1 MSLHRGHSVPNP
13 SEPPGHHPKTRC
25 HVECSASGRCP
36 WSILGWSC
44 PPGPSRDKQELQG
57 KLPISPSRPSTPA
70 LTLLPSLH
78 FPPKSRNETYLQ
90 HRVGPDEFL
99 QNTFLL
105 AANPKI
111 KQSRGSHKHPEPSQP
126 KASFTISVSCSIY
139 KPREITTMRIT
150 TKMKTKGTSLTIQ
163 CYGSSTKGKAE
174 NEFLKERIKATCPEL
189 ISSFPPTS
197 DSG

>member
-1 MSLHRGHSVPNP
+1 MNFYKIHF
-13 SEPPGHHPKTRC
+13 C
-25 HVECSASGRCP
+25 
-36 WSILGWSC
+36 
-44 PPGPSRDKQELQG
+44 
-57 KLPISPSRPSTPA
+57 
-70 LTLLPSLH
+70 LLPTPKSNKVGEVTSTLTP
-78 FPPKSRNETYLQ
+78 PPKA
-90 HRVGPDEFL
+90 P
-99 QNTFLL
+99 
-105 AANPKI
+105 
-111 KQSRGSHKHPEPSQP
+111 
-126 KASFTISVSCSIY
+126 FTISVSCSIY